1 MDDARTQN
9 SPRPARRFGIIV
21 HTFPEMTPVETAFLY
36 AFVACG
42 CLLTLLLRRGT
53 SSLTSGF
60 WFVALSACVMGTTLG
75 YWMRHEPEAWL
86 DLLVSWYSIPTGR
99 LHNVRW
105 PRIVV
110 FGVRAFG
117 VVAFYGALM
126 SLAVA
131 VLPDRSASSPG
142 PALLFYSIVLFVSFI
157 ALRKRPRKR

>member
-1 MDDARTQN
+1 
-9 SPRPARRFGIIV
+9 
-21 HTFPEMTPVETAFLY
+21 
-36 AFVACG
+36 
-42 CLLTLLLRRGT
+42 
-53 SSLTSGF
+53 
-60 WFVALSACVMGTTLG
+60 
-75 YWMRHEPEAWL
+75 
-86 DLLVSWYSIPTGR
+86 LVFDSYR